1 MAADP
6 SAELIERVQALTAQ
20 LEEVQDFQARAVADE
35 LVASIMQLYGAG
47 LERIFGALAQDGAS
61 AAQVR
66 DQLVEDGVVASL
78 MLIHDLYPVDLE
90 TRVHEALESVRPYME
105 SHGGDV
111 ELVGIED
118 GVAKLRLVGHC
129 KGCPASEATLE
140 LAIKK
145 ALEEAAPD
153 LEGLEVEGV
162 RDPAPAPAGGGFELP
177 MMHSGGD
184 GTALPMLGDAN
195 SNGAGGAPAWT
206 ELEGAVPDAGRTVP
220 MTVGGAELLVANV
233 GGTLLA
239 YRNACGWC
247 RARLDDAPM
256 APGGTLTCPSCERRF
271 ELRRAG
277 RSPDD
282 EELQIAPVPLLRGEG
297 LVRVALAA
305 A

>member
-1 MAADP
+1 MADP
-6 SAELIERVQALTAQ
+6 SEELVERVQALTAQ
-20 LEEVQDFQARAVADE
+20 LEEVQDFRARAVADD

-47 LERIFGALAQDGAS
+47 LERIFEALAQDGAS
-61 AAQVR
+61 AVEVR
-66 DQLVEDGVVASL
+66 ERLVEDGVVASL
-78 MLIHDLYPVDLE
+78 MLIHGLYPIDLE
-90 TRVHEALESVRPYME
+90 TRVREALESVRPYME

-162 RDPAPAPAGGGFELP
+162 REPERPATAGFELP
-177 MMHSGGD
+177 VIQSGNGN
-184 GTALPMLGDAN
+184 GNGH
-195 SNGAGGAPAWT
+195 GAGAPPAWT
-206 ELEGAVPDAGRTVP
+206 ELDAAAPPAGNTVSISVAGAD
-220 MTVGGAELLVANV
+220 LLLANV

-239 YRNACGWC
+239 YRNSCGWC
-247 RARLDDAPM
+247 QARLDAAPM
-256 APGGTLTCPSCERRF
+256 SPGGTLTCPSCERRF

-282 EELQIAPVPLLRGEG
+282 EQLQIPPVPLLRGEG
-297 LVRVALAA
+297 RVRVAVA
-305 A
+305 